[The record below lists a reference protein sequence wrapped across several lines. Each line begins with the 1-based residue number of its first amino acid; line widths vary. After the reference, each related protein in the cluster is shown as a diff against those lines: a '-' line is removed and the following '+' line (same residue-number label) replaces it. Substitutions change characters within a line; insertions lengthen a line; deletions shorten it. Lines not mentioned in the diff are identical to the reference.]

1 VTSSFAERFRDVR
14 ERIGPLVWGVDP
26 AGGLLDQWG
35 VGDTP
40 DGLDRFVDVVLNAA
54 VGAVGLIKP
63 QAAFYERHG
72 WRGIRSLTRLVQGAR
87 DQGLLVVLDAKRG
100 DVGSTNEAYAE
111 AYLGKGAPIEVD
123 ALTVHPYLGFEAMN
137 AFVTR
142 AHQSNACL
150 LVVTRSTNPEGR
162 LTQDSVSDSGTSVEA
177 RLLAAIGAANAALTG
192 DDPGPVGAVV
202 GIARNQAP
210 LDYVTA
216 RGLFLV
222 PGVGAQGTTP
232 TDVAECFSSCQDRV
246 MPSASR
252 SLLQAGPDLAR
263 LRDDLLRLGE
273 EFRVS
278 LPC

>member
-1 VTSSFAERFRDVR
+1 MSGSFAQRFGEVR
-14 ERIGPLVWGVDP
+14 ERTSALVWGADP
-26 AGGLLDQWG
+26 AGGLLEQWG

-40 DGLDRFVDVVLNAA
+40 DGLERFVDVVMEAS

-72 WRGIRSLTRLVQGAR
+72 WRGIRSLTRLVQEAR

-123 ALTVHPYLGFEAMN
+123 ALTVHPYLGFEAMD

-142 AHQSNACL
+142 AAQSSACL

-162 LTQDSVSDSGTSVEA
+162 LIQDSAADDGMTVEA
-177 RLLAAIGAANAALTG
+177 RLLEAIGSTNAALT
-192 DDPGPVGAVV
+192 DHDPGPIGAVV
-202 GIARNQAP
+202 GVARNQAP
-210 LDYVTA
+210 LDYLGA

-232 TDVAECFSSCQDRV
+232 DVVAECFSSCKDRV

-252 SLLQAGPDLAR
+252 SLLRAGPSPAR
-263 LRDDLLRLGE
+263 LREDLLRLGD
-273 EFRVS
+273 EFRR
-278 LPC
+278 LLE